1 MAYTPTQW
9 NTGDDVTATKLN
21 KLEQGVANASGALI
35 ITDNGTALDK
45 TFAEIYDAV
54 HSGTPCY
61 IHYTG
66 DESTPSLDSDYTYQ
80 IDLLPVV
87 SVFKY
92 DTYYRVYA
100 LAVSPQGVDNAN
112 FVGIPSAWAYQAQV
126 STGYP
131 TFYKRIHTNGQY
143 CVMNAGRH

>member
-1 MAYTPTQW
+1 MSYTPTQW
-9 NTGDDVTATKLN
+9 VTGDKVTATKLN
-21 KLEQGVANASGALI
+21 KLENGVANAGGTLI

-66 DESTPSLDSDYTYQ
+66 NESTQSLDNDYGYHVE
-80 IDLLPVV
+80 LLPVV

-92 DTYYRVYA
+92 NTYYRVYA
-100 LAVSPQGVDNAN
+100 LVVGTQSFNNVDFA
-112 FVGIPSAWAYQAQV
+112 GIPVAWSYQAQV

-131 TFYKRIHTNGQY
+131 TFHRRVFTNGQY
-143 CVMNAGRH
+143 CDMNTTRF